1 MTGGGRGCGGGG
13 GLGFGG
19 GTKTKGR
26 RLVGLLHLGG
36 WGGSVMGAE
45 VRLES
50 GALKDH
56 CSWTGALKDLDSHF
70 TVCEFVKD
78 GTMAI

>member
-1 MTGGGRGCGGGG
+1 MGGGG
-13 GLGFGG
+13 
-19 GTKTKGR
+19 
-26 RLVGLLHLGG
+26 VQ
-36 WGGSVMGAE
+36 VVGAE

-56 CSWTGALKDLDSHF
+56 CSWTGALKDLESHF
-70 TVCEFVKD
+70 TVLEFVKD